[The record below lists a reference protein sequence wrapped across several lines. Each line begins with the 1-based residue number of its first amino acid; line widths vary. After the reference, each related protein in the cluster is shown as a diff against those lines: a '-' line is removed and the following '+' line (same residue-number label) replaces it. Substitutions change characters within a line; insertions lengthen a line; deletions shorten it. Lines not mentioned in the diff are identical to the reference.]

1 MFRIVRVSLFLVVI
15 FLIALV
21 ASMGM
26 NVLTYVRLTDE
37 DPIAAL
43 YFEPVS
49 EDVFTAHLVSDD
61 PGVSGTYEILGD
73 QWRIDA
79 EFIKLKPWVNI
90 IGMDARYQLV
100 RFEGRYRDVVRQNTA
115 PFRAYDL
122 AVGDALD
129 LVNYLAGW
137 NFLIDAEYGSS
148 TFADIRED
156 TVYRVYRTPS
166 GIIIRS
172 EPMPDPVGYE
182 PTMMEQFANRIS
194 GRS

>member
-1 MFRIVRVSLFLVVI
+1 MFRIVRVSLFMVVI
-15 FLIALV
+15 LSIALV
-21 ASMGM
+21 ASMGL
-26 NVLTYVRLTDE
+26 NILTYVRLTDE

-79 EFIKLKPWVNI
+79 EFIKLKPWANI

-115 PFRAYDL
+115 PFRAYEL
-122 AVGDALD
+122 GTGDALD
-129 LVNYLAGW
+129 LINYLAEW
-137 NFLIDAEYGSS
+137 NFLVDAEYGSS
-148 TFADIRED
+148 TYTDIKED
-156 TVYRVYRTPS
+156 TVYRVYRTQS

-172 EPMPDPVGYE
+172 EPMPDPIGYE
-182 PTMMEQFANRIS
+182 PSMLDDIRAWVS
-194 GRS
+194 GN